1 MRGARSLSIRSRN
14 GGFTLIELLVVIAII
29 AVLIGLLLPAV
40 QKVREAAARAQC
52 VNNLK
57 QLGIAA
63 HAFFDSEGSFPLS
76 VMTLAEFCERNP
88 ALCRLDP
95 LLGTGKKD
103 GYEFDFLRGAGA
115 FFIQAEPTAPGFTGI
130 VTLVADDDGD
140 VLGEFPTP
148 GALAAQA
155 LAFAKIRAKG
165 MEVVWDIFRMDP
177 EVSGGVRD
185 GLPEKATSIFNML
198 NVDGASGVSG
208 HDLEMWN
215 AGDGSVLPSES
226 LLDFAFETLQF
237 GAGNEDLRRSVV
249 TMLPAVQN
257 DDPREAIFNFSFLS
271 SLTLEFITDGT
282 SASNLASLLARA
294 ETAGSFGEK
303 VTIVTDYLRQ
313 LFGGMHRNVTFRHSM
328 LMLESCIQALLL
340 DAAAAS

>member
-1 MRGARSLSIRSRN
+1 MRGARSLSTRSRN

-52 VNNLK
+52 TNNLK

-63 HAFFDSEGSFPLS
+63 HAFFDSEGSFPRS

-88 ALCRLDP
+88 ALCRLDA

-103 GYEFDFLRGAGA
+103 GYEFDFLMGSGG
-115 FFIQAEPTAPGFTGI
+115 FFIQGEPTAPGLTGM
-130 VTLVADDDGD
+130 VTLIANDDGD
-140 VLGEFPTP
+140 VVSEFPTP
-148 GALAAQA
+148 GALEAQG

-185 GLPEKATSIFNML
+185 GLPERATTVFAML
-198 NVDGASGVSG
+198 NVDGASGVSA
-208 HDLEMWN
+208 HDLELWN

-226 LLDFAFETLQF
+226 VLDFAFQTLQF

-249 TMLPAVQN
+249 NMLPAVQN
-257 DDPREAIFNFSFLS
+257 DDPRELVFDFRFLS
-271 SLTLEFITDGT
+271 ALTLEFITDGT
-282 SASNLASLLARA
+282 SASALAARLRAA
-294 ETAGSFGEK
+294 ETAGSFGDK
-303 VTIVTDYLRQ
+303 VAIVVDYLTQ
-313 LFGGMHRNVTFRHSM
+313 LFGGLHRNVTFRHAM
-328 LMLESCIQALLL
+328 LMLESCVQALLL
-340 DAAAAS
+340 DAAAS